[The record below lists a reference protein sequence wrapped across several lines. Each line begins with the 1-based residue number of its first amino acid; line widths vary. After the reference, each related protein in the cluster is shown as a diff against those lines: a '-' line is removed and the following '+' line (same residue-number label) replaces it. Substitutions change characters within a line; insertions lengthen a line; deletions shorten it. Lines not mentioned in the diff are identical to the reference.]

1 MEIITTPAEYP
12 AMGRAAEF
20 IATAL
25 TEVGMKVKMQG
36 LDVGTWV
43 QRSIT
48 TPDFDLSLQGLIAGI
63 DADQRTFG
71 FFYSEGAQNWAKYDG
86 GKEFDDLLQAQRR
99 EVDVEKRK
107 ALISEAWVQITNDV
121 PWYMPYW
128 LPGAQAGSPNLA
140 GYEYQPE
147 MYPFLETVHLT

>member
-1 MEIITTPAEYP
+1 VSEWAPTVPEVTPIPFDPDKAKSLVQELGLGDKQYEILATPAEYP

-43 QRSIT
+43 QRSIV
-48 TPDFDLSLQGLIAGI
+48 TPDFDLSYQGLIAGI

-71 FFYSEGAQNWAKYDG
+71 FF
-86 GKEFDDLLQAQRR
+86 F
-99 EVDVEKRK
+99 
-107 ALISEAWVQITNDV
+107 
-121 PWYMPYW
+121 
-128 LPGAQAGSPNLA
+128 
-140 GYEYQPE
+140 
-147 MYPFLETVHLT
+147 